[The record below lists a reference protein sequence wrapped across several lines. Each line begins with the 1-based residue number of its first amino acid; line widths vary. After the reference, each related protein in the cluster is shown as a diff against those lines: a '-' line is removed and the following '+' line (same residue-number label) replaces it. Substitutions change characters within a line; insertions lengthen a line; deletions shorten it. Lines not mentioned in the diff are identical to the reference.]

1 MAAGRR
7 RARARRGLAG
17 TALAWPATLAAKRGE
32 PLHAAHLRFRKRA
45 GTPLAL
51 HCFVLDCSA
60 SMLSHERLALAKGL
74 IVAYFD
80 DAARRRMETAL
91 ICFGGNG
98 VARRFGPAVPRWWNA
113 RWLDPVDGGGGT
125 PLADGIAAA
134 SQLLAR
140 DARRAP
146 ASNAGCGCCPTGA
159 RAKRRRDRLPPIM
172 SCSSTSIAR
181 RSRSGRADGSP
192 TRGARSG
199 WPRRRCMRRRAA
211 ERACGEWCRAV
222 PSGGAAL

>member
-1 MAAGRR
+1 MPGAAP
-7 RARARRGLAG
+7 AG

-98 VARRFGPAVPRWWNA
+98 VARRFGPAVPRWWNT
-113 RWLDPVDGGGGT
+113 RWLEPVDGGGGT

-146 ASNAGCGCCPTGA
+146 GKQRWLWVLSDGRT
-159 RAKRRRDRLPPIM
+159 RETPPRP
-172 SCSSTSIAR
+172 AA
-181 RSRSGRADGSP
+181 ADHVVFVDFD
-192 TRGARSG
+192 
-199 WPRRRCMRRRAA
+199 RAA
-211 ERACGEWCRAV
+211 VAIGQGRRLADAW
-222 PSGGAAL
+222 GAQWLAAATLHGQATG